1 MMKMHGEYRRHLR
14 SGIRVPV
21 FLKYANHTIKT
32 HTLDVSASGLR
43 LKRPERVYIRPGEI
57 IDVGFPDKADM
68 NVAAT
73 VAYTGKSHIGLQFYR
88 RRFSEYELR
97 ELYEIAPSW
106 QRLTARGKRALWTNS
121 RRFSVLLAN
130 TYLRTPL
137 HALARPHF
145 VFAVYGNRQQAGAY
159 FTPAMAQR
167 MPPNLV
173 LGFIRNQGMRGLLVA
188 SQFMEDELEQDS
200 EKVRLYLDQLHRD
213 YPDVQ
218 RIALVGRL
226 PNFVMKAGIEITEPL
241 VEGSLGTRYM
251 IWDVARQMRERP
263 QYSQQTS
270 IVVLGGAGR
279 IGNAVC
285 QDLTGLYDKVI
296 GFDPRYEQD
305 REIATDQGTILQ
317 TSSLAHLLDEKLY
330 IGLTTQGDDVLG
342 LLHHIAPGALI
353 ADDTHPCISL
363 PARERLQEQQI
374 AVEKVVLSHEE
385 FMMWPRM
392 PNWSN
397 RDIPGCLVEAL
408 VLLRRPGVGQGDF
421 SAFCQEAE
429 FLGFTGR
436 LVKPLGE

>member
-1 MMKMHGEYRRHLR
+1 MIRMHGEYRRHLR
-14 SGIRVPV
+14 SGIRIPV
-21 FLKYANHTIKT
+21 VLKYANHTIEAN
-32 HTLDVSASGLR
+32 TLDVSASGLR
-43 LKRPERVYIRPGEI
+43 LKRPEGLYIRPGEVT
-57 IDVGFPDKADM
+57 DVEFRDKAGM

-73 VAYTGKSHIGLQFYR
+73 VAYTGKSHIGLEFHR

-97 ELYEIAPSW
+97 ELYDVAPSW
-106 QRLTARGKRALWTNS
+106 QRFKARSKRALWKNA
-121 RRFSVLLAN
+121 RRFAILSAN
-130 TYLRTPL
+130 TYLRAPI

-145 VFAVYGNRQQAGAY
+145 LFAVYGNREQAASY
-159 FTPAMAQR
+159 FTPRMAQR

-173 LGFIRNQGMRGLLVA
+173 IGYIRNQDMRGLLVA
-188 SQFMEDELEQDS
+188 SQFMEDELEEDS
-200 EKVRLYLDQLHRD
+200 EKVRLYLDQLQRD

-226 PNFVMKAGIEITEPL
+226 PNFAMKAGIEITEPL

-251 IWDVARQMRERP
+251 IWDVARKMRERP
-263 QYSQQTS
+263 QYCQQTS

-285 QDLTGLYDKVI
+285 QDLTGLYDRVI
-296 GFDPRYEQD
+296 GFDPRYEED
-305 REIATDQGTILQ
+305 RETTTDRGTILQ
-317 TSSLAHLLDEKLY
+317 TSSPSHLRDEKLF
-330 IGLTTQGDDVLG
+330 IGLTHHGDAVLE
-342 LLHHIAPGALI
+342 LQQHLTPGALI

-363 PARERLQEQQI
+363 KARERLQERQI
-374 AVEKVVLSHEE
+374 AVEKVVLSHDE

-392 PNWSN
+392 PAWSN

-408 VLLRRPGVGQGDF
+408 VLLRQPDVGEGDF

-436 LVKPLGE
+436 LISPLDE

>member
-1 MMKMHGEYRRHLR
+1 MIRMHGEYRRHFR

-21 FLKYANHTIKT
+21 VLHYANHTIEAR
-32 HTLDVSASGLR
+32 TLDVSASGLR
-43 LKRPERVYIRPGEI
+43 LKRPDHVYIRPGEVT
-57 IDVGFPDKADM
+57 DVDFPDKAGM

-73 VAYTGKSHIGLQFYR
+73 VAYTGSSHIGLQFHR

-97 ELYEIAPSW
+97 ELYDTAPSW
-106 QRLTARGKRALWTNS
+106 QRFKARSKRAFWTKS
-121 RRFSVLLAN
+121 RRVAVLLAN
-130 TYLRTPL
+130 TFLRAPI

-145 VFAVYGNRQQAGAY
+145 LFAVYGNREQAGSY
-159 FTPAMAQR
+159 FTPRMAQR
-167 MPPNLV
+167 MPSNLV
-173 LGFIRNQGMRGLLVA
+173 LGFIRNQDMRGLLVA
-188 SQFMEDELEQDS
+188 SQFMEHELEEDS
-200 EKVRLYLDQLHRD
+200 EKVRLYLDQLQRD
-213 YPDVQ
+213 YPHVQ

-226 PNFVMKAGIEITEPL
+226 PNFAMKAGIEITEPL

-263 QYSQQTS
+263 QYCQQTS

-285 QDLTGLYDKVI
+285 RDLTGLYDRVI
-296 GFDPRYEQD
+296 GFDPRYEEDQ
-305 REIATDQGTILQ
+305 EIATDQGTILQ
-317 TSSLAHLLDEKLY
+317 TSSPSHLVDEKLY
-330 IGLTTQGDDVLG
+330 IGLTHQGDAVMELQ
-342 LLHHIAPGALI
+342 HHIPPGALI

-363 PARERLQEQQI
+363 KARVRLQERQI
-374 AVEKVVLSHEE
+374 AVEKVVLSHDE

-392 PNWSN
+392 PAWSN

-408 VLLRRPGVGQGDF
+408 VLLRQPDAGEGDF

-436 LVKPLGE
+436 LISPLDE

>member
-1 MMKMHGEYRRHLR
+1 MIRMHGEYRRHLR
-14 SGIRVPV
+14 SGIRLPV
-21 FLKYANHTIKT
+21 VLKYANHTIET
-32 HTLDVSASGLR
+32 NTLDVSASGLR
-43 LKRPERVYIRPGEI
+43 LKRPEGVYIRPGEAT
-57 IDVGFPDKADM
+57 DVDFPDNADM

-73 VAYTGKSHIGLQFYR
+73 VAYTGKSHIGLQFYG

-97 ELYEIAPSW
+97 QLYDVAPSW
-106 QRLTARGKRALWTNS
+106 QRLKARSKRALWKNA
-121 RRFSVLLAN
+121 RRFAILSAN
-130 TYLRTPL
+130 TYLRAPI

-145 VFAVYGNRQQAGAY
+145 LFAVYGNREQAASY
-159 FTPAMAQR
+159 FTPRMAQR

-173 LGFIRNQGMRGLLVA
+173 IGFIRNQNMRGLLVA
-188 SQFMEDELEQDS
+188 SQFMEDELEADS
-200 EKVRLYLDQLHRD
+200 EKVRLYLDQLQRD
-213 YPDVQ
+213 YPNVK

-263 QYSQQTS
+263 QYCQQTS

-296 GFDPRYEQD
+296 GFDPRYKED
-305 REIATDQGTILQ
+305 REIATDRGTVLQ
-317 TSSLAHLLDEKLY
+317 TSSLSHLQDEKLY
-330 IGLTTQGDDVLG
+330 IGLTTHGDAVLE
-342 LLHHIAPGALI
+342 LLQHITPGALI

-363 PARERLQEQQI
+363 KARERLQEKQI

-385 FMMWPRM
+385 FLMWPRM
-392 PNWSN
+392 PAWSN

-408 VLLRRPGVGQGDF
+408 VLLRQPGAGEGEF

-436 LVKPLGE
+436 MISPLDE

>member
-1 MMKMHGEYRRHLR
+1 MIRMHGEYRRHLR
-14 SGIRVPV
+14 SGIRLPV
-21 FLKYANHTIKT
+21 VLQYANHTIET
-32 HTLDVSASGLR
+32 RTLDISASGLR
-43 LKRPERVYIRPGEI
+43 LKRPEGVYIRPGEVT
-57 IDVGFPDKADM
+57 DVDFPDKANM

-73 VAYTGKSHIGLQFYR
+73 VAYIGKSHIGMQFCR
-88 RRFSEYELR
+88 RHFSEYELR
-97 ELYEIAPSW
+97 ELYDVAPSW
-106 QRLTARGKRALWTNS
+106 QRLTARSKRALWKNS
-121 RRFSVLLAN
+121 RRFAVLMAN
-130 TYLRTPL
+130 TYLRPSI

-145 VFAVYGNRQQAGAY
+145 LFAVYGNKEQAGSY
-159 FTPAMAQR
+159 FTPRMAER

-173 LGFIRNQGMRGLLVA
+173 LGFIRNQDMRGLLVA
-188 SQFMEDELEQDS
+188 SQFMEDELEDDS
-200 EKVRLYLDQLHRD
+200 EKVRLYLDQLRRD
-213 YPDVQ
+213 YPTVQ

-263 QYSQQTS
+263 QYCQQTS

-285 QDLTGLYDKVI
+285 QDLTSLYDKVI
-296 GFDPRYEQD
+296 GFDPRYKED
-305 REIATDQGTILQ
+305 TEIATDQGTVLQ
-317 TSSLAHLLDEKLY
+317 TSSLSHLQGEKLY
-330 IGLTTQGDDVLG
+330 IGLTTHGDAVLE
-342 LLHHIAPGALI
+342 LQQYITPGALI

-363 PARERLQEQQI
+363 AARERLQERQI

-392 PNWSN
+392 PAWSN

-408 VLLRRPGVGQGDF
+408 VLLRQPGVGKGDF

-436 LVKPLGE
+436 LISPLDE